1 MATAVT
7 TFFGRRKQRRRRGR
21 QGSELIGTRAIY
33 ELLKKAPDTRS
44 EMDCAFITKYLESKS
59 EFKAFVE
66 SMSIDKEL
74 REIHLADFAQ
84 HVQLMKLKK
93 DGIVFYQGEV
103 AYSWFFIFK
112 GDCSI
117 YVYTPDDTPDD
128 AVDNIPPAN
137 KDTDFARSMA
147 ATKPS
152 HRKRK
157 RKLKV
162 FPVVA
167 KATVKT
173 PEPAMS
179 EEMLKHTKGDT
190 SHLYKPIEPLPDFVM
205 NIDRFNPDRSQ
216 LGHFIAKI
224 NAGESFGQLSLLQK
238 RRRAATIISEEV
250 ELLVLDKPDYDRI
263 IRPIHEGKN
272 TCDLK
277 VHYLRHMEAFRRLIP
292 KHLMHLTMFIQDI
305 RLRPRQALF
314 NQNEKAKFMYI
325 VTSGSMML
333 SERKFHASSDATN
346 IAERH
351 EIEECPPLTLIGI
364 KHAFETRT
372 IARFEYDCTAL
383 EEGAT
388 LMAIPK
394 ETIIT
399 LYNEKALRMQPFLLE
414 SYKYL
419 ELYATRR
426 LKWHDVRIAFC
437 KTYSDLT
444 LCLTRKVQ
452 LAHYAQCGKCGRST
466 HDALDTYMC
475 PSNGVD
481 GMPPLSSEEIQRKDK
496 KQFALDTMKYK
507 ETSKLLPD
515 KVSFPLN
522 SSATPL
528 PSLKPPAPSNDT
540 LFSSDEREKMLRLA
554 AERCRKHRQKQQQ
567 NEDDIFGM
575 DQIQK
580 ESAVQPVE
588 YAHTPARPATM
599 SHSKPGA
606 VMHHRR
612 RVVYTP
618 LIPFLD
624 PSPTPDE
631 RHGMD
636 LTTHNMQVLSNRHQ
650 QAITLNT
657 NGPKYGHHCKIMLTE
672 KYPHLSIAESH
683 KYTLKSVVCCLCNN
697 KGHTKIN
704 CPRAPVSAIEQRKRL
719 GDVMAA
725 RKTLHHL

>member
-7 TFFGRRKQRRRRGR
+7 TLFGRRKQRRRRGR
-21 QGSELIGTRAIY
+21 QGSELLGTRAIY
-33 ELLKKAPDTRS
+33 DLLRKAPDNRS
-44 EMDCAFITKYLESKS
+44 ELDCAFITKYLESKP
-59 EFKAFVE
+59 EFKTFVE

-84 HVQLMKLKK
+84 HVQLMKLKT
-93 DGIVFYQGEV
+93 DGAVFYQGEV

-112 GDCSI
+112 GSCSI
-117 YVYTPDDTPDD
+117 YVYTPDDAPDD
-128 AVDNIPPAN
+128 PVDNSLPAN
-137 KDTDFARSMA
+137 KDTDSVRSMA
-147 ATKPS
+147 TANPP

-157 RKLKV
+157 RKQRL
-162 FPVVA
+162 FPVETKA
-167 KATVKT
+167 KVKT
-173 PEPAMS
+173 PEPAIS
-179 EEMLKHTKGDT
+179 KEVLQHTKGDT
-190 SHLYKPIEPLPDFVM
+190 SHLYKPIEPLPDIVM
-205 NIDRFNPDRSQ
+205 NSDRFNPKRSE
-216 LGHFIAKI
+216 LGHFIATIK
-224 NAGESFGQLSLLQK
+224 AGESFGQLSLLQK

-272 TCDLK
+272 RNDLK
-277 VHYLRHMEAFRRLIP
+277 VHYLRHMEAFRRLSP

-314 NQNEKAKFMYI
+314 NQNEKAHFMYI

-333 SERKFHASSDATN
+333 SERKCHVSSDATN

-372 IARFEYDCTAL
+372 IARFEYNCAAL

-394 ETIIT
+394 ETITT

-419 ELYATRR
+419 ESYATRR
-426 LKWHDVRIAFC
+426 LKWHDVRLAFC

-452 LAHYAQCGKCGRST
+452 LTHYAQCGKCGRST

-496 KQFALDTMKYK
+496 KKIALDVMRMKQR
-507 ETSKLLPD
+507 SKLLLSKLSCP
-515 KVSFPLN
+515 PN
-522 SSATPL
+522 SCATPL
-528 PSLKPPAPSNDT
+528 PVLKPPTPSSDI
-540 LFSSDEREKMLRLA
+540 LFSSDERKEMLRLA
-554 AERCRKHRQKQQQ
+554 AERCRKQRQQQHQ
-567 NEDDIFGM
+567 NEDDLVGLA
-575 DQIQK
+575 QIKKQ
-580 ESAVQPVE
+580 SALQPTE
-588 YAHTPARPATM
+588 YPFIPAKPTTIPRA
-599 SHSKPGA
+599 KPGV

-624 PSPTPDE
+624 PSPTPE
-631 RHGMD
+631 GRHGMD
-636 LTTHNMQVLSNRHQ
+636 VTTNSLQTLGHRHQ

-657 NGPKYGHHCKIMLTE
+657 NGPKYGHHCKSMLTE
-672 KYPHLSIAESH
+672 KYPHLSIAESQ
-683 KYTLKSVVCCLCNN
+683 KFTLKSVVCILCNN

-725 RKTLHHL
+725 RKALH